1 MLEINNYKY
10 LLKDLS
16 ELKGVGKKTST
27 LLKKKKILT
36 IFDLLWRLPQSYID
50 RSESNKINNLQIGK
64 IQTIKINVIIIPN
77 DIFNIIIK

>member
-36 IFDLLWRLPQSYID
+36 IFDLLWRLPRHLILTSCCLASFGRRPD
-50 RSESNKINNLQIGK
+50 VPKAGR
-64 IQTIKINVIIIPN
+64 
-77 DIFNIIIK
+77 